1 MNAEGDQAAD
11 RDILPVLQ
19 SKEEQR
25 AYYDKI
31 ASVYDLLAERSEQ
44 PMREKGLKLLD
55 PRPGEQ
61 HLEIGFATG
70 HTLVE
75 LARAVGPSGRVY
87 GIDISPKMAELARK
101 EIAKAE
107 VADRVELTIGDA
119 AQLPYPDTFFD
130 GIFMAFTLELFPT
143 EEIPKVL
150 HECLR
155 VLRPAGRLAV
165 VSLSREGKPG
175 WMVKAF
181 EWTHRH
187 FPNLLDC
194 RPIYVRRALEESGFE
209 IVDAQLEHM
218 WVPVEI
224 VLGKR
229 PTENGSDSH

>member
-1 MNAEGDQAAD
+1 MNAEGDRAAGGS
-11 RDILPVLQ
+11 ILPVLQ

-44 PMREKGLKLLD
+44 PMRENGLKLLD

-155 VLRPAGRLAV
+155 VLRPGGRLAV

-209 IVDAQLEHM
+209 IVDAQLDHM

-224 VLGKR
+224 VLGRR
-229 PTENGSDSH
+229 PSETTADRR